1 MLARASIAGGKM
13 EEAQGYFERAASV
26 SSDVKIKG
34 WSHIYLGRIADLQE
48 HREQAVEH
56 YRIARDLDGPAELKA
71 AAEKGLQQ
79 AFQPAS
85 RQKDQ

>member
-1 MLARASIAGGKM
+1 
-13 EEAQGYFERAASV
+13 V

-34 WSHIYLGRIADLQE
+34 WSNIYLGRIADLQE

-56 YRIARDLDGPAELKA
+56 YRIARDLDGPPELKA

-79 AFQPAS
+79 AYQAAP
-85 RQKDQ
+85 RHDNQ